1 MMRFFDLHCDTLYKC
16 LENNKNFYWNG
27 FEVSL
32 ENTSKYDT
40 YVGCFAV
47 WIPDEFRGEKALDLF
62 NRAADKLGFQK
73 ELFAQKFEVLQNSEG
88 IGAIVAPS
96 KNNGIGVILTIE
108 GGAAIAGKLENLDY
122 IRSRGVRIMTLTWN
136 GRCEIG
142 DGVEVQNPSGLSD
155 FGKKVIPRMEELGI
169 IVDVSHA
176 SEKLFYDV
184 CENSKKPFIATHS
197 NSKKVCNHIRNLSDE
212 QFEIIKNKK
221 GLVGIN
227 FCKDFLSENHT
238 ANMDDVRAHIEHF
251 LGLGGEYV
259 ISFGSDFDGCD
270 ISEEISGIERVE
282 NLYEY
287 FLRKN
292 YNQKLIDAIFFDN
305 AHNFMLNNL

>member
-16 LENNKNFYWNG
+16 LENNKNFYGNG
-27 FEVSL
+27 FDVSL
-32 ENTSKYDT
+32 ENTSRYDT

-47 WIPDEFRGEKALDLF
+47 WIPDEFRGEKALGLF

-73 ELFAQKFEVLQNSEG
+73 ELFARKFEVLQNPED

-96 KNNGIGVILTIE
+96 KNNSVGVILTVE

-142 DGVEVQNPSGLSD
+142 DGVGVQNSSGLSD

-184 CENSKKPFIATHS
+184 CDNSKKPFIATHS
-197 NSKKVCNHIRNLSDE
+197 NSKKVCNHRRNLNDE

-227 FCKDFLSENHT
+227 FCKNFLSENH
-238 ANMDDVRAHIEHF
+238 AAGMDDVRAHIEHF
-251 LGLGGEYV
+251 LELGGENV

-292 YNQKLIDAIFFDN
+292 YNQKLIDNIFFDN
-305 AHNFMLNNL
+305 AYNFMLNNL

>member
-1 MMRFFDLHCDTLYKC
+1 MRFFDLHCDTLYKC
-16 LENNKNFYWNG
+16 LENNKDFYRNG
-27 FEVSL
+27 FDVSL
-32 ENTSKYDT
+32 ENTSKYNA

-62 NRAADKLGFQK
+62 TRAADKLDFQK
-73 ELFAQKFEVLQNSEG
+73 KLFTQRFEVLQNREDLNALDSL
-88 IGAIVAPS
+88 S
-96 KNNGIGVILTIE
+96 KNNNVCVILTVE

-122 IRSRGVRIMTLTWN
+122 IRNRGVRIMTLTWN

-142 DGVEVQNPSGLSD
+142 DGVGVQNSSGLSD

-197 NSKKVCNHIRNLSDE
+197 NSKKICNHRRNLSDE

-227 FCKDFLSENHT
+227 FCKDFLSGNH
-238 ANMDDVRAHIEHF
+238 AAGMDDVRAHIEHF
-251 LGLGGEYV
+251 LELGGESV

-270 ISEEISGIERVE
+270 ISEEISGVDCVE
-282 NLYEY
+282 ALYEY

-292 YNQKLIDAIFFDN
+292 YNQKLINAIFFDN
-305 AHNFMLNNL
+305 AYNFMLNNL

>member
-1 MMRFFDLHCDTLYKC
+1 MRFFDLHCDTLYKC
-16 LENNKNFYWNG
+16 LENNRNFYGNG
-27 FEVSL
+27 FDVSF
-32 ENTSKYDT
+32 ENISKYDT

-47 WIPDEFRGEKALDLF
+47 WIPDEFRGEKALNLF
-62 NRAADKLGFQK
+62 NCAADKLDFQRK
-73 ELFAQKFEVLQNSEG
+73 LFAGKFKVLQSSEN
-88 IGAIVAPS
+88 IGAVMAPS
-96 KNNGIGVILTIE
+96 KNSGVGVVLTVE

-136 GRCEIG
+136 GQCEIG
-142 DGVEVQNPSGLSD
+142 DGVGVQNPSGLSD
-155 FGKKVIPRMEELGI
+155 FGKRVISRMEELGI

-184 CENSKKPFIATHS
+184 YENSKKAFIATHS
-197 NSKKVCNHIRNLSDE
+197 NSKKICNHRRNLNDE

-238 ANMDDVRAHIEHF
+238 AGMDDVRAHIEHF
-251 LGLGGEYV
+251 LELGGEQV
-259 ISFGSDFDGCD
+259 ISFGSDFDGGD
-270 ISEEISGIERVE
+270 ISESISEIERVE
-282 NLYEY
+282 DLYEY

-292 YNQKLIDAIFFDN
+292 YNQKLIDNMFFYN
-305 AHNFMLNNL
+305 AYNFMLNNL